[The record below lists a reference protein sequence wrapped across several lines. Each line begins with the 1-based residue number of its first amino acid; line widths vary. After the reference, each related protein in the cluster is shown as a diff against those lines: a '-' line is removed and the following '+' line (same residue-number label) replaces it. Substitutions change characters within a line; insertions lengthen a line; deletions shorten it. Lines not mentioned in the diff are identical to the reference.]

1 MDQMIDHDL
10 LQIASNLM
18 KHPEWSVREQA
29 AELVGSFATSKR
41 AREIFH
47 FAFPKLKELLEDSVL
62 EVRESVA
69 KAFMKTS

>member
-1 MDQMIDHDL
+1 
-10 LQIASNLM
+10 M
-18 KHPEWSVREQA
+18 KHPEWEVREQA
-29 AELVGSFATSKR
+29 AELVGNFATSKR

-69 KAFMKTS
+69 KAFMKISHSDDGCIRIV